1 MRISPTLVLR
11 TIGLAALLNAHV
23 AFGAE
28 DGFHFGLELRPAD
41 IQSFPNYLQQ
51 IGNVPVSLR
60 TVPIHSGD
68 PGAGNPA
75 VIPVNAVQPGSYVP
89 FSVSAAPEIGYRR
102 LTFRG
107 GVIFS
112 PAALRP
118 QPEEAS
124 SGSTQEYNYIQGGN
138 SRGYGAALV
147 YYAGLVRPALTP
159 GVFGEAEIR
168 LGGGF
173 SVILGYRRSTANVEI
188 QQGWDRYDAL
198 ETHQTLRLSTDTLQ
212 QPCAGLRWSG
222 RSDQVFK
229 PSVYLIGG
237 PTLVATHLTATET
250 GVTIQYAS
258 SPYFIGAGVGL
269 AWDWHGGGK
278 R

>member
-1 MRISPTLVLR
+1 MFKSFIRVVTTV
-11 TIGLAALLNAHV
+11 GLAVVGSAPLV
-23 AFGAE
+23 FGAD
-28 DGFHFGLELRPAD
+28 DGLRFGLELRPAEF
-41 IQSFPNYLQQ
+41 QVFPGYLQQ
-51 IGNVPVSLR
+51 ISNVPASLR

-75 VIPVNAVQPGSYVP
+75 LIPVNAVQPGAYLP
-89 FSVSAAPEIGYRR
+89 FSLSVAPEIGYRR
-102 LTFRG
+102 VTFRG

-147 YYAGLVRPALTP
+147 YYAGLVRPALMP

-198 ETHQTLRLSTDTLQ
+198 ETYQTLRLSTDTLQ
-212 QPCAGLRWSG
+212 QPYAGLRWSG

-237 PTLVATHLTATET
+237 PTLVATHLTATGT

-258 SPYFIGAGVGL
+258 SPCFIGAGVGL
-269 AWDWHGGGK
+269 AWDWHGGRK
-278 R
+278 P